1 MKVSKKVVVVTGAG
15 SGIGRALV
23 AELLA
28 RGAAI
33 AAVDLSE
40 EGLEE
45 TAKLHGNPPEL
56 SLHVANIADRER
68 VEALPDEIL
77 AQHGAVDILINN
89 AGIIQPFVPFA
100 ELDFEVIDRVL
111 QVNLYGVIYM
121 TRAFLPHL
129 MEREEAHLINV
140 SSMGGFM
147 PFPGQTMYGAS
158 KAAVKLLTE
167 GLYAELM
174 ETCVD
179 VSVVFPGAVATNI
192 TTNSGAGGHVPEDAE
207 DSLLEPLPAEDA
219 ARDIVDGIE
228 KGRLHIFVGKDSKLL
243 NMASRIA
250 PQKSVRF
257 IQKQM
262 KKRLQGDR
270 ANPLL

>member
-1 MKVSKKVVVVTGAG
+1 MKVNKKSVVVTGAG

-28 RGAAI
+28 RGAAV
-33 AAVDLSE
+33 AAVDLSD
-40 EGLEE
+40 EGLKE
-45 TAKLHGNPPEL
+45 TARINGNNEAL
-56 SLHVANIADRER
+56 SLHVANIADQAR
-68 VEALPDEIL
+68 VAELPAEIL
-77 AQHGAVDILINN
+77 ARHGAIDVLINN

-100 ELDFEVIDRVL
+100 ELDLEVIDRVL
-111 QVNLYGVIYM
+111 QVNLYGVIHM
-121 TRAFLPHL
+121 TRAFLPHM
-129 MEREEAHLINV
+129 MERAEAHLVNV

-174 ETCVD
+174 DTSVD

-192 TTNSGAGGHVPEDAE
+192 TTNSGAGGHAPEEAE
-207 DSLLEPLPAEDA
+207 DSALEPLPAKDA
-219 ARDIVDGIE
+219 ARAIVDGIE

-243 NMASRIA
+243 NMATRIA
-250 PQKSVRF
+250 PRRSVRF
-257 IQKQM
+257 IQQQM
-262 KKRLQGDR
+262 KKMLHDE
-270 ANPLL
+270 

>member
-192 TTNSGAGGHVPEDAE
+192 TTNSGAGGHVPEDA
-207 DSLLEPLPAEDA
+207 

>member
-1 MKVSKKVVVVTGAG
+1 MKVNKKIVVVTGAG

-28 RGAAI
+28 RGAAV
-33 AAVDLSE
+33 AAVDLSD
-40 EGLEE
+40 EGLKE
-45 TAKLHGNPPEL
+45 TARINGNNGAL
-56 SLHVANIADRER
+56 SLHVANIADQAR
-68 VEALPDEIL
+68 VAALPAEIL
-77 AQHGAVDILINN
+77 ARHGAIDVLINN

-111 QVNLYGVIYM
+111 QVNLYGVIHM
-121 TRAFLPHL
+121 TRAFLPHM
-129 MEREEAHLINV
+129 MERAEAHLVNV

-174 ETCVD
+174 DTSVD

-192 TTNSGAGGHVPEDAE
+192 TTNSGAGGHAPEEAE
-207 DSLLEPLPAEDA
+207 DSAFKPLPAEDA
-219 ARDIVDGIE
+219 ARAIVDGIE

-243 NMASRIA
+243 NMATRIA
-250 PQKSVRF
+250 PRRSVRF
-257 IQKQM
+257 IQQQM
-262 KKRLQGDR
+262 KKMLHDE
-270 ANPLL
+270 